1 MDPFSYAMG
10 LIAAQSVQRE
20 FDQLEPH
27 RRSVSKARAARPS
40 RVRRLAKLLSTR
52 RGAAPA
58 AEHV

>member
-1 MDPFSYAMG
+1 
-10 LIAAQSVQRE
+10 LIAVQSVQRE
-20 FDQLEPH
+20 FDELEPH